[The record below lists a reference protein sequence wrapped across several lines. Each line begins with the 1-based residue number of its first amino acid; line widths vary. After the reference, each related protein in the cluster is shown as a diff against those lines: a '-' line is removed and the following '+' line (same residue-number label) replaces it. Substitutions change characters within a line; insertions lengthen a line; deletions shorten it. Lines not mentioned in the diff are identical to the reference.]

1 MSENETKS
9 GAYEKLTPQRKQLV
23 DQVLANL
30 DKGKLLWTQGWVS
43 SGAPE
48 SAITGKKY
56 RGINNLFLSLIAM
69 SENYGDN
76 RWATFKQ
83 MEEKGWTFK
92 KDEEGHTLGKGKSVS
107 VEYYEMRD
115 KETKRRFDRSVLDG
129 MTFDEQRGYM
139 DITRHKKRKKNK
151 LKLLFWGILFAFVA
165 VLVMYLFSLG
175 GKSIGEILSYKN
187 YWLSVGVANGLILI
201 GYLMMYRVDAQN
213 IALDENDLEDT
224 EWLSVK
230 RLKKLKEFQVYD
242 YKSAEEKSDGIV
254 IGAEKKGGSVE
265 VITTSQL
272 HALIVGT
279 TGSGKTTGFV
289 DQNIAV
295 LGKSKGK
302 PSIVISDPKKELYEK
317 HARTLEKEGY
327 KISVLDLR
335 EPYSSE
341 RWNPMNV
348 LLRRIRLVKDLENNL
363 QQKDGKYYGAGEV
376 FLSYRDARTRM
387 QELKD
392 EIYENAQD
400 LVYTLC
406 PVQNRD
412 QPTWE
417 QGARNLIFG
426 FVLAMC
432 EDCIKGKI
440 DESQLVLFNVYHNIT
455 KYCSE
460 DTTALRNYLI
470 EGRDEF
476 SKVKGLV
483 NTVLITSDK
492 TLTSYLSEVN
502 SYMQQLSDDGIMSMT
517 AENDLDVV
525 NMDESP
531 NAVFIIVP
539 DERFT
544 RHRFVT
550 LFITQM
556 YKELVEKAN
565 LNLRRNQTE
574 TAILKRNTYFVL
586 DEFANLPKFENIE
599 GMVTVARSRGIRFLF
614 VLQSYSQLTAKYGRD
629 VGDIIKTNCNVKIFI
644 GSDDSET
651 RKEFSELCG
660 QKKIKQFSVN
670 TNADNP
676 ASSNTGATL
685 QPLISVGML
694 ERLNGDEKG
703 DAIVS
708 VRGYEPI
715 WTVFTPSYEL
725 KKVYFPEGKAA
736 IGKREA
742 VLFEKENY
750 VFDITGDIGQKI
762 EDKLSELI
770 EEQEAEEARADENDK
785 AKRVAK
791 LTKQWDDVEAELQ
804 RVVDNI
810 CVYLD
815 GKDEKALRQA
825 AYEHKVRLLLAITE
839 HYNRS
844 IANEIRVAADKIQL
858 ELLPRMKE
866 YQEQATK

>member
-1 MSENETKS
+1 MNRKEATK
-9 GAYEKLTPQRKQLV
+9 
-23 DQVLANL
+23 
-30 DKGKLLWTQGWVS
+30 
-43 SGAPE
+43 
-48 SAITGKKY
+48 
-56 RGINNLFLSLIAM
+56 
-69 SENYGDN
+69 
-76 RWATFKQ
+76 
-83 MEEKGWTFK
+83 
-92 KDEEGHTLGKGKSVS
+92 
-107 VEYYEMRD
+107 
-115 KETKRRFDRSVLDG
+115 
-129 MTFDEQRGYM
+129 
-139 DITRHKKRKKNK
+139 HKKKKSNK
-151 LKLLFWGILFAFVA
+151 LNIVFWAIIFAFVS
-165 VLVMYLFSLG
+165 VLIMYLFALA
-175 GKSIGEILSYKN
+175 GKSSIAEILGTRA
-187 YWLSVGVANGLILI
+187 YWLSIGVANGLIVI
-201 GYLMMYRVDAQN
+201 AYLMMYRVDAQN
-213 IALDENDLEDT
+213 IALNENDLEDT

-230 RLKKLKEFQVYD
+230 KLKKMREFTVTSLNSVENI
-242 YKSAEEKSDGIV
+242 KDGIV
-254 IGAEKKGGSVE
+254 IGAEKKGGGVE
-265 VITTSQL
+265 VIATSQL

-289 DQNIAV
+289 DQNISV
-295 LGKSKGK
+295 LGRCKSK

-317 HARTLEKEGY
+317 HAKSLEKQGY

-348 LLRRIRLVKDLENNL
+348 LIRRIRLVKDLENNL
-363 QQKDGKYYGAGEV
+363 KQEDGKYYAAGET
-376 FLSYRDARTRM
+376 FLSYKDARTRM

-406 PVQNRD
+406 PVQNKD

-440 DESQLVLFNVYHNIT
+440 KEKQLLLFNIYHNIT

-460 DTTALRNYLI
+460 DTTMLKQYLM

-517 AENDLDVV
+517 SENDLDIV
-525 NMDESP
+525 NMDEDP

-565 LNLRRNQTE
+565 LNLRRKQTE

-586 DEFANLPKFENIE
+586 DEFANLPKFDNIE

-629 VGDIIKTNCNVKIFI
+629 IGDIIKTNCNVKIFI
-644 GSDDSET
+644 GSDDSDT

-660 QKKIKQFSVN
+660 NKKIKQFSVN
-670 TNADNP
+670 TNAENP
-676 ASSNTGATL
+676 ASSNTGASN
-685 QPLISVGML
+685 QPLITIGML
-694 ERLNGDEKG
+694 ERLNGDTKG

-715 WTVFTPSYEL
+715 WAHFTPSYEL
-725 KKVYFPEGKAA
+725 QKEYFPEGKAD

-742 VLFEKENY
+742 VLFEKEYY
-750 VFDITGDIGQKI
+750 VFDISGEGGQKEEEKIFHAI
-762 EDKLSELI
+762 EARE
-770 EEQEAEEARADENDK
+770 RADEQSAESDEAFIAELDRK
-785 AKRVAK
+785 
-791 LTKQWDDVEAELQ
+791 WEEAEKELQ
-804 RVVDNI
+804 KVVEN
-810 CVYLD
+810 VAEYLD
-815 GKDEKALRQA
+815 GRDAKILKQA
-825 AYEHKVRLLLAITE
+825 AYENKAMIMLSITE
-839 HYNRS
+839 NYNNS
-844 IANEIRVAADKIQL
+844 IAQKLRAAADKIES
-858 ELLPRMKE
+858 ELLPTMKK
-866 YQEQATK
+866 YQEQARKGGHS